1 MIASLT
7 GTLVHLGSN
16 DLIIRVSGVGYH
28 VQASSRCLARL
39 GQEGDDVTIL
49 IDTQIKDDRI
59 VLTGFADQ
67 AVKETYTLLQT
78 VQGVGAKA
86 ALSILSAL
94 SPDDVIL
101 AISAG
106 DKAMITRADGVGPKL
121 AQRIVNELA
130 DKAAGFS
137 LGAGAKL
144 ASDTGASSANSS
156 SQNINAAINDAVS
169 ALVNLGYGR
178 GEAHAA
184 VVLVAAETK
193 EATPETLLP
202 LALKELGR

>member
-7 GTLVHLGSN
+7 GTLVHLGQN
-16 DLIIRVSGVGYH
+16 DMVIRVSGVGYQ

-39 GQEGDDVTIL
+39 GQEGDEVTIL

-59 VLTGFADQ
+59 ILTGFADA

-78 VQGVGAKA
+78 VQGVGTKA

-121 AQRIVNELA
+121 AQRVVNELA

-137 LGAGAKL
+137 LGAGAQL
-144 ASDTGASSANSS
+144 AADPAAP
-156 SQNINAAINDAVS
+156 SQHTNTAINDAVS

-193 EATPETLLP
+193 QDTVEALLP

>member
-7 GTLVHLGSN
+7 GTLVHLGTN
-16 DLIIRVSGVGYH
+16 DLVIRVSGVGYQ

-59 VLTGFADQ
+59 ILTGFADA
-67 AVKETYTLLQT
+67 AVKDTYALLQT

-137 LGAGAKL
+137 LGAGAQL
-144 ASDTGASSANSS
+144 ASSTPAT
-156 SQNINAAINDAVS
+156 SQNTNAAINDAVS

-193 EATPETLLP
+193 QDTPEALLP

>member
-7 GTLVHLGSN
+7 GTLVHLGTN
-16 DLIIRVSGVGYH
+16 DLVIRTSGVGYQ

-59 VLTGFADQ
+59 ILTGFAEA
-67 AVKETYTLLQT
+67 AVKDTYALLQT

-101 AISAG
+101 AISAC

-130 DKAAGFS
+130 DKAAGFN
-137 LGAGAKL
+137 LGAGAQL
-144 ASDTGASSANSS
+144 ASSTPAT
-156 SQNINAAINDAVS
+156 SQNTNAAINDAVS

-184 VVLVAAETK
+184 VVLVADETK
-193 EATPETLLP
+193 QESVEALLP
-202 LALKELGR
+202 AALKELGR

>member
-7 GTLVHLGSN
+7 GTLIHLGSN
-16 DLIIRVSGVGYH
+16 DLVIRVSGVGYH

-67 AVKETYTLLQT
+67 AVKETYALLQT

-144 ASDTGASSANSS
+144 ASDTGASSANTS

>member
-7 GTLVHLGSN
+7 GTLVHLGSH
-16 DLIIRVSGVGYH
+16 DFMIRVAGVGYH

-39 GQEGDDVTIL
+39 GQQGDEVTVL
-49 IDTQIKDDRI
+49 IDTQIRDDRI
-59 VLTGFADQ
+59 VLTGFAD
-67 AVKETYTLLQT
+67 ATVKDTYALLQT
-78 VQGVGAKA
+78 VQGVGTKA

-94 SPDDVIL
+94 SPDDIIL

-121 AQRIVNELA
+121 AQRIINELA

-137 LGAGAKL
+137 LGQGATL
-144 ASDTGASSANSS
+144 ASGDTPPGGGAPKNSA
-156 SQNINAAINDAVS
+156 IGEAVS

-178 GEAHAA
+178 AEAHAA
-184 VVLVAAETK
+184 VVRIAAESK
-193 EATPETLLP
+193 ADSVEALLP
-202 LALKELGR
+202 LALKEMGR

>member
-7 GTLVHLGSN
+7 GTLIHLGSN
-16 DLIIRVSGVGYH
+16 DLVIRVSGVGYH

-67 AVKETYTLLQT
+67 AVKETYALLQT

-94 SPDDVIL
+94 SPDYVIL
-101 AISAG
+101 SISAG

-144 ASDTGASSANSS
+144 ASDTRSSPANSS
-156 SQNINAAINDAVS
+156 SQNVNAAINDAVS

>member
-7 GTLVHLGSN
+7 GTLVHLGSH
-16 DLIIRVSGVGYH
+16 DLMIRVAGVGYQ

-39 GQEGDDVTIL
+39 GQQGDEVTLL
-49 IDTQIKDDRI
+49 IDTQIREDRI
-59 VLTGFADQ
+59 VLTGFADA
-67 AVKETYTLLQT
+67 AVKDTYILLQT
-78 VQGVGAKA
+78 VQGVGTKA

-121 AQRIVNELA
+121 AQRIINELA
-130 DKAAGFS
+130 DKAAGFN
-137 LGAGAKL
+137 LGQGASL
-144 ASDTGASSANSS
+144 ASSDAPSGGASPKNSA
-156 SQNINAAINDAVS
+156 IGEAVS

-178 GEAHAA
+178 AEAHAA
-184 VVLVAAETK
+184 VVRIAAESK
-193 EATPETLLP
+193 ADRVETLLP
-202 LALKELGR
+202 LALKEMGR

>member
-7 GTLVHLGSN
+7 GTLIHLGLN
-16 DLIIRVSGVGYH
+16 DLVIRVSGVGYK

-39 GQEGDDVTIL
+39 GQEGDDVTLL

-59 VLTGFADQ
+59 ILTGFSDQ
-67 AVKETYTLLQT
+67 AVKDTYTLLQT
-78 VQGVGAKA
+78 VQGVGTKA

-106 DKAMITRADGVGPKL
+106 DKTMITRADGVGPKL

-130 DKAAGFS
+130 DKAASFS
-137 LGAGAKL
+137 LGAGATTSRPGDD
-144 ASDTGASSANSS
+144 AVPQRNT
-156 SQNINAAINDAVS
+156 NAAINDAVS

-178 GEAHAA
+178 SEAHAA
-184 VVLVAAETK
+184 VVMVAAEHK
-193 EATPETLLP
+193 SDSVEALLP

>member
-7 GTLVHLGSN
+7 GTLVHLGSH
-16 DLIIRVSGVGYH
+16 DLMIRVAGVGYQ

-39 GQEGDDVTIL
+39 GQQGDEVTLL
-49 IDTQIKDDRI
+49 IDTQIRDDRI
-59 VLTGFADQ
+59 VLTGFADA
-67 AVKETYTLLQT
+67 AVKDTYILLQT
-78 VQGVGAKA
+78 VQGVGTKA

-121 AQRIVNELA
+121 AQRIINELV
-130 DKAAGFS
+130 DKAAGFN
-137 LGAGAKL
+137 LGQGASL
-144 ASDTGASSANSS
+144 ASSDAPSGGVAPKNSA
-156 SQNINAAINDAVS
+156 IGEAVS

-178 GEAHAA
+178 AEAHAA
-184 VVLVAAETK
+184 VVRIASESKADRV
-193 EATPETLLP
+193 ETLLP
-202 LALKELGR
+202 LALKEMGR

>member
-7 GTLVHLGSN
+7 GTLVHLGSH
-16 DLIIRVSGVGYH
+16 DFMIRVAGVGYH

-39 GQEGDDVTIL
+39 GQQGDEVTVL
-49 IDTQIKDDRI
+49 IDTQIRDDRI
-59 VLTGFADQ
+59 VLTGFAD
-67 AVKETYTLLQT
+67 ATVKDTYALLQT
-78 VQGVGAKA
+78 VQGVGTKA

-94 SPDDVIL
+94 SPDDIIL

-121 AQRIVNELA
+121 AQRIINELA

-137 LGAGAKL
+137 FGQGATL
-144 ASDTGASSANSS
+144 ASGDTPPGGGAAKNSA
-156 SQNINAAINDAVS
+156 IGEAVS

-178 GEAHAA
+178 AEAHAA
-184 VVLVAAETK
+184 VVRIAAESK
-193 EATPETLLP
+193 ADSVETLLP
-202 LALKELGR
+202 LALKEMGR

>member
-7 GTLVHLGSN
+7 GTLIHLGSN
-16 DLIIRVSGVGYH
+16 DLVIRVSGVGYN

-59 VLTGFADQ
+59 VLTGFADH
-67 AVKETYTLLQT
+67 AVKETYALLQT

-130 DKAAGFS
+130 DKAEGFS

-144 ASDTGASSANSS
+144 ASDTGASLANTS
-156 SQNINAAINDAVS
+156 SQNVKAAINDAVS

-193 EATPETLLP
+193 EPTPETLLP

>member
-7 GTLVHLGSN
+7 GTLVHLGQS
-16 DLIIRVSGVGYH
+16 DMVIRVAGVGYQ

-39 GQEGDDVTIL
+39 GKEGDEVTVL

-59 VLTGFADQ
+59 ILTGFADA
-67 AVKETYTLLQT
+67 AVKGTYALLQT

-106 DKAMITRADGVGPKL
+106 DKAMITRADGVGPKV

-137 LGAGAKL
+137 LGAGASREPDGN
-144 ASDTGASSANSS
+144 AAAAPSNS
-156 SQNINAAINDAVS
+156 AINDAVS

-184 VVLVAAETK
+184 VVLVAAESPGNTV
-193 EATPETLLP
+193 EQLLP

>member
-7 GTLVHLGSN
+7 GTLVHLGQN
-16 DLIIRVSGVGYH
+16 DMVIRVSGVGYQ
-28 VQASSRCLARL
+28 VQASSRCLARF
-39 GQEGDDVTIL
+39 GQEGDEVTIL

-59 VLTGFADQ
+59 ILTGFADA

-78 VQGVGAKA
+78 VQGVGTKA

-121 AQRIVNELA
+121 AQRVVNELA

-137 LGAGAKL
+137 LGAGAQL
-144 ASDTGASSANSS
+144 AADPAAP
-156 SQNINAAINDAVS
+156 SQHTNTAINDAVS

-193 EATPETLLP
+193 QDTVEALLP

>member
-7 GTLVHLGSN
+7 GTLVHLGTN
-16 DLIIRVSGVGYH
+16 DLVIRTSGVGYQ

-59 VLTGFADQ
+59 ILTGFAEA
-67 AVKETYTLLQT
+67 AVKDTYALLQT

-101 AISAG
+101 AISAC
-106 DKAMITRADGVGPKL
+106 DKAMIARADGVGPKL

-130 DKAAGFS
+130 DKAAGFN
-137 LGAGAKL
+137 LGAGAQL
-144 ASDTGASSANSS
+144 ASSTPAT
-156 SQNINAAINDAVS
+156 SQNTNAAINDAVS

-193 EATPETLLP
+193 QDSVEALLP
-202 LALKELGR
+202 AALKELGR

>member
-7 GTLVHLGSN
+7 GTLVHLGSH
-16 DLIIRVSGVGYH
+16 DLMIRVAGVGYQ

-39 GQEGDDVTIL
+39 GQQGDEVTLL
-49 IDTQIKDDRI
+49 IDTQIRDDRI
-59 VLTGFADQ
+59 VLTGFADA
-67 AVKETYTLLQT
+67 AVKDTYILLQT
-78 VQGVGAKA
+78 VQGVGTKA

-121 AQRIVNELA
+121 AQRIINELV
-130 DKAAGFS
+130 DKAAGFN
-137 LGAGAKL
+137 LGQGASL
-144 ASDTGASSANSS
+144 ASSDAPSGGVAPKNSA
-156 SQNINAAINDAVS
+156 IGEAVS

-178 GEAHAA
+178 AEAHSA
-184 VVLVAAETK
+184 VVRIAAESK
-193 EATPETLLP
+193 ADRVETLLP
-202 LALKELGR
+202 LALKEMGR

>member
-7 GTLVHLGSN
+7 GTLVHLGTN
-16 DLIIRVSGVGYH
+16 DLVIRTSGVGYQ

-59 VLTGFADQ
+59 ILTGFAEA
-67 AVKETYTLLQT
+67 AVKDTYALLQT

-101 AISAG
+101 AISAC

-130 DKAAGFS
+130 DKAAGFN
-137 LGAGAKL
+137 LGAGAQL
-144 ASDTGASSANSS
+144 ASSTPAT
-156 SQNINAAINDAVS
+156 SQNTNAAINDAVS

-184 VVLVAAETK
+184 VVLVADETK
-193 EATPETLLP
+193 QDSVEALLP
-202 LALKELGR
+202 AALKELGR

>member
-7 GTLVHLGSN
+7 GTLVHLGTN
-16 DLIIRVSGVGYH
+16 DLVIRVSGVGYQ

-59 VLTGFADQ
+59 ILTGFADT
-67 AVKETYTLLQT
+67 AVKETYALLQT

-130 DKAAGFS
+130 DKAAGFN
-137 LGAGAKL
+137 LGAGAQL
-144 ASDTGASSANSS
+144 AADSAAP
-156 SQNINAAINDAVS
+156 SQNTNAAINDAVS

-193 EATPETLLP
+193 QDTVEALLP
-202 LALKELGR
+202 LALKEMGR

>member
-7 GTLVHLGSN
+7 GTLIHLGSN
-16 DLIIRVSGVGYH
+16 DLVIRVSGVGYH

-67 AVKETYTLLQT
+67 AVKETYALLQN

-137 LGAGAKL
+137 LGAEAKL
-144 ASDTGASSANSS
+144 ASETGSSPANSL

>member
-7 GTLVHLGSN
+7 GTLVHLGSH
-16 DLIIRVSGVGYH
+16 DLMIRVAGVGYQ

-39 GQEGDDVTIL
+39 GQQGDEVTLL
-49 IDTQIKDDRI
+49 IDTQIRDDRI
-59 VLTGFADQ
+59 VLTGFADA
-67 AVKETYTLLQT
+67 AVKDTYILLQT
-78 VQGVGAKA
+78 VQGVGTKA

-121 AQRIVNELA
+121 AQRIINELV
-130 DKAAGFS
+130 DKAAGFN
-137 LGAGAKL
+137 LGQGASL
-144 ASDTGASSANSS
+144 ASSDAPSGGVAPKNSA
-156 SQNINAAINDAVS
+156 IGEAIS

-178 GEAHAA
+178 AESHSA
-184 VVLVAAETK
+184 VVRIAAESK
-193 EATPETLLP
+193 ADRVETLLP
-202 LALKELGR
+202 LALKEMGR

>member
-7 GTLVHLGSN
+7 GTLVHFGTN
-16 DLIIRVSGVGYH
+16 DLIIRTSGVGYQ
-28 VQASSRCLARL
+28 VQASSRCMARL
-39 GQEGDDVTIL
+39 GQEGDEVTIL

-59 VLTGFADQ
+59 ILTGFADA
-67 AVKETYTLLQT
+67 AVKETYALLQT

-121 AQRIVNELA
+121 AQRIVNELV

-137 LGAGAKL
+137 LGSGAKL
-144 ASDTGASSANSS
+144 ADNSGSS
-156 SQNINAAINDAVS
+156 SQNTNAAINDAVS

-193 EATPETLLP
+193 QDTVEALLP

>member
-7 GTLVHLGSN
+7 GTLVHLGTN
-16 DLIIRVSGVGYH
+16 DLVIRTSGVGYQ

-59 VLTGFADQ
+59 ILTGFAEA
-67 AVKETYTLLQT
+67 AVKDTYALLQT

-101 AISAG
+101 AISAC

-130 DKAAGFS
+130 DKAAGFN
-137 LGAGAKL
+137 LGAGAQL
-144 ASDTGASSANSS
+144 ASSTPAT
-156 SQNINAAINDAVS
+156 SQNTNAAINDAVS

-193 EATPETLLP
+193 QDSVEALLP
-202 LALKELGR
+202 AALKELGR

>member
-7 GTLVHLGSN
+7 GTLVHLGTN
-16 DLIIRVSGVGYH
+16 DLVIRTSGVGYQ

-59 VLTGFADQ
+59 ILTGFADA
-67 AVKETYTLLQT
+67 AVKDTYALLQT

-130 DKAAGFS
+130 DKAAGFN
-137 LGAGAKL
+137 LGAGAQL
-144 ASDTGASSANSS
+144 ASSTPAT
-156 SQNINAAINDAVS
+156 SQNTNAAINDAVS

-184 VVLVAAETK
+184 VVMVAAETK
-193 EATPETLLP
+193 QDSVEALLP
-202 LALKELGR
+202 AALKELGR

>member
-7 GTLVHLGSN
+7 GTLVHLGTN
-16 DLIIRVSGVGYH
+16 DLVIRTSGVGYQ

-59 VLTGFADQ
+59 ILTGFADA
-67 AVKETYTLLQT
+67 AVKDTYALLQT

-130 DKAAGFS
+130 DKAAEFS
-137 LGAGAKL
+137 LGAGAQL
-144 ASDTGASSANSS
+144 ASSTPAT
-156 SQNINAAINDAVS
+156 SQNTNAAINDAVS

-193 EATPETLLP
+193 QDTPEALLP

>member
-7 GTLVHLGSN
+7 GTLVHLGTN
-16 DLIIRVSGVGYH
+16 DLVIRTSGVGYQ

-59 VLTGFADQ
+59 ILTGFADA
-67 AVKETYTLLQT
+67 AVKDTYALLQT

-130 DKAAGFS
+130 DKAAGFN
-137 LGAGAKL
+137 LGAGAQL
-144 ASDTGASSANSS
+144 ASTTPAT
-156 SQNINAAINDAVS
+156 SQNTNAAINDAVS

-184 VVLVAAETK
+184 VVMVAAETK
-193 EATPETLLP
+193 QDSVEALLP
-202 LALKELGR
+202 AALKELGR